1 MLMFLKSLCYGFFL
15 TLFTAEAMDFR
26 DWCDSE
32 WSRLTG
38 TNGIISYHAGSLLK
52 THLSSD
58 CLFHFAHPDTS
69 FLEFCI
75 KQPTAEAEML
85 LRENVGSL
93 DRNGQFID
101 KFLNY
106 KAFLSTEVIE
116 TAFRAP
122 SNRGP
127 AASRVNPASSAG
139 KGGGPSAEAEQD
151 GGGKKKGKK
160 GKKVSA
166 AVLGFNVVSNR
177 IMMGEIQNV
186 D

>member
-1 MLMFLKSLCYGFFL
+1 
-15 TLFTAEAMDFR
+15 MDFR

-38 TNGIISYHAGSLLK
+38 TNGIISHYGSSLLK
-52 THLSSD
+52 NHLSD
-58 CLFHFAHPDTS
+58 WLFHFANPDIS

-75 KQPTAEAEML
+75 KQSTTEAEML

-127 AASRVNPASSAG
+127 RPNPASAG
-139 KGGGPSAEAEQD
+139 KGGPSAEAEHD
-151 GGGKKKGKK
+151 AGGKKKGKK

>member
-1 MLMFLKSLCYGFFL
+1 MFHY
-15 TLFTAEAMDFR
+15 A
-26 DWCDSE
+26 
-32 WSRLTG
+32 
-38 TNGIISYHAGSLLK
+38 Y
-52 THLSSD
+52 
-58 CLFHFAHPDTS
+58 PDTS

-75 KQPTAEAEML
+75 KQSTAEAEML

-106 KAFLSTEVIE
+106 KAFLSTDVIE
-116 TAFRAP
+116 MAFRAP
-122 SNRGP
+122 SNRRP
-127 AASRVNPASSAG
+127 SSA
-139 KGGGPSAEAEQD
+139 KVGPNAEAEQD
-151 GGGKKKGKK
+151 TGGKKKGKK

>member
-1 MLMFLKSLCYGFFL
+1 
-15 TLFTAEAMDFR
+15 
-26 DWCDSE
+26 
-32 WSRLTG
+32 
-38 TNGIISYHAGSLLK
+38 
-52 THLSSD
+52 
-58 CLFHFAHPDTS
+58 
-69 FLEFCI
+69 
-75 KQPTAEAEML
+75 ML

-106 KAFLSTEVIE
+106 KAFLSKEVIE

-122 SNRGP
+122 SNRCP
-127 AASRVNPASSAG
+127 RVDAASRLNPVPAA
-139 KGGGPSAEAEQD
+139 KGGPSAEAEQD
-151 GGGKKKGKK
+151 AGGKKKGKK

>member
-1 MLMFLKSLCYGFFL
+1 
-15 TLFTAEAMDFR
+15 MDFR
-26 DWCDSE
+26 DWCEGE
-32 WSRLTG
+32 WVRLTG
-38 TNGIISYHAGSLLK
+38 TNGIELPSSCKFQLSISCLCAVLL
-52 THLSSD
+52 LSSVCFPLSD
-58 CLFHFAHPDTS
+58 IS

-75 KQPTAEAEML
+75 KQSTLEAETL
-85 LRENVGSL
+85 LRENIGSL
-93 DRNGQFID
+93 DCNHQFID

-106 KAFLSTEVIE
+106 KAFLSSEVIDM
-116 TAFRAP
+116 AFQAP
-122 SNRGP
+122 STRGTRSDG
-127 AASRVNPASSAG
+127 ADRANPATAARGGTSADM
-139 KGGGPSAEAEQD
+139 ELD

>member
-1 MLMFLKSLCYGFFL
+1 
-15 TLFTAEAMDFR
+15 MDFR
-26 DWCDSE
+26 DWCEGE
-32 WSRLTG
+32 WVRLTG
-38 TNGIISYHAGSLLK
+38 TNGIELCLFLASFKSSISCLCAVVL
-52 THLSSD
+52 LSSVYSPLSD
-58 CLFHFAHPDTS
+58 IS

-75 KQPTAEAEML
+75 KQSTLEAETL
-85 LRENVGSL
+85 LRENIGSL
-93 DRNGQFID
+93 DCNHQFID

-106 KAFLSTEVIE
+106 KAFLSSEVIDM
-116 TAFRAP
+116 AFQAP
-122 SNRGP
+122 STRGTRSDG
-127 AASRVNPASSAG
+127 AARANPATAARGGTSADM
-139 KGGGPSAEAEQD
+139 ELD

>member
-1 MLMFLKSLCYGFFL
+1 LPLSTAPTANL
-15 TLFTAEAMDFR
+15 TGKGKTETANKQTEAMDFR

-38 TNGIISYHAGSLLK
+38 TN
-52 THLSSD
+52 
-58 CLFHFAHPDTS
+58 DTS

-75 KQPTAEAEML
+75 KQSTAEAETL

-106 KAFLSTEVIE
+106 KAFLSKEVIE

-127 AASRVNPASSAG
+127 RGDAASRPNPVPAA
-139 KGGGPSAEAEQD
+139 KGGPSVEAEQD
-151 GGGKKKGKK
+151 AGGKKKGKK